1 MSNVEQ
7 GLIVPKWPVATA
19 VKSLVSTRLGGVS
32 PSPYA
37 SLNLGD
43 HVGDDPRNVK
53 INRAHIRSQ
62 LPADP
67 IWLQQVH
74 GIKVSTPQ
82 MRIAEADASVSNIP
96 NDVLAIMTAD
106 CLPVLFANRSGT
118 VIGAAHAGWRGL
130 CAGVLENTIA
140 QMRKLMPQSPADE
153 ILAWLGPA
161 IGPTAF
167 EVGQDVV
174 DAFHAHPVAVIPNA
188 FIAIDQKPGKY
199 LANIYLLAKSRL
211 EASGVTAIDGGGFC
225 TVSQP
230 DQFFSYRRDGV
241 TGRFASF
248 IWID

>member
-1 MSNVEQ
+1 
-7 GLIVPKWPVATA
+7 
-19 VKSLVSTRLGGVS
+19 
-32 PSPYA
+32 
-37 SLNLGD
+37 
-43 HVGDDPRNVK
+43 
-53 INRAHIRSQ
+53 
-62 LPADP
+62 
-67 IWLQQVH
+67 
-74 GIKVSTPQ
+74 
-82 MRIAEADASVSNIP
+82 
-96 NDVLAIMTAD
+96 MTAD

-140 QMRKLMPQSPADE
+140 QMRKLMPQFPADE

-174 DAFHAHPVAVIPNA
+174 DAFHAHPVAVNPNA

-211 EASGVTAIDGGGFC
+211 EASGVTSIYGGNFC
-225 TVSQP
+225 TVSQSE
-230 DQFFSYRRDGV
+230 QFFSYRRDGV